1 MYDFKDI
8 RVVGK
13 TRFELATARPPAE
26 YSTRLSYFPS
36 RISALYAGIPDGAIT
51 GIENSEQLK

>member
-51 GIENSEQLK
+51 GIENSE